1 MLNAVIRF
9 SLRQPIVIAVFAVAL
24 LGVGVWEMTRLPV
37 DVFPDLDRPRVVII
51 TEAAGLAPEEIE
63 TLINVPIEAEMSG
76 ATGVE
81 AVRSSAGIGISV
93 IFVEFAWG
101 TDIYTDRQVVSERL
115 SAVADDMPDGIQPQL
130 APISSIMGQIMLIG
144 MSVEDAK
151 SETGQPATSMLELR
165 DYADWLVSRRLK
177 NVQGVAQ
184 VFAIG
189 GENGGQRQVQV
200 LVNPN
205 RLRRLNVT
213 LHQVEEAITD
223 ANENATGGYLD
234 SGSTR
239 RLVRILG
246 RIESPDQ
253 LETLVVDGQRT
264 PPVQLHQVA
273 RVVEGP
279 EIPVGRAAINGK
291 PAVMLVV
298 AKQPG
303 ADTRRLTRDIIAA
316 LDEVQPSLPVDVK
329 LNPGVYRM
337 DKFIDRAIHNV
348 LEALRDGSILVVIIL
363 FVFLL
368 NFRTTLITLTAIP
381 LSLAV
386 TVVVFRWFDL
396 SINTMTLG
404 GIAVAI
410 GELVDDAIVDV
421 ENIYRRLREN
431 RYSNNPKPTLLVVY
445 QASLEVRNSIVFAT
459 MLVVLVFIPLFALSG
474 MPGRLF
480 TPLGVAYIVS
490 ILASLLVSL
499 TVTPVLSYWLL
510 PRARFMGRE
519 KEGPVLR
526 TLQAVAGFVI
536 LQSMRWRW
544 VVLTCA
550 GLLAAASLVVLTMLG
565 RNFLPPFNEGSVQV
579 SIALPAETSLE
590 QSDQIASQV
599 DRALLGLDDVLQVGR
614 RTGRAEEDEH
624 VAGVSFS
631 ELILDIDSDSP
642 HNREQQLDLIRAAI
656 DTVPGVES
664 TSGRATTEQPISHL
678 MSHMLSG
685 VKAQIAIKVYG
696 DDLDVLRNVAEEIR
710 AEIADTEGIDDLA
723 VEQQVLVPQM
733 QIRAD
738 RRKLAQRGLTPGHV
752 NHAVETAMQG
762 KAVSQFLDQQRW
774 FDVVVRFDDRFRN
787 DPRALQSLSLALPSG
802 GHVPLDDVAE
812 VIPDRVGPNTI
823 NRENGRRRIVIQCN
837 ASGRALSE
845 VRDDIQQQLQ
855 PISDRLK
862 EFGTGYF
869 IEYGGQ
875 FESEQEATRR
885 LLLLSII
892 SMVGILLVL
901 YSLFHSVNLSLQVM
915 VALPMA
921 AIGGVAAL
929 VLTGQDLSVPSM
941 VGFITL
947 AGIASRNGILLISH
961 YLHLL
966 KYEGEQLT
974 EQMVVRAGQERV
986 APVLM
991 TALTSG
997 IGLFPLVI
1005 FGGEPGKEIL
1015 YPVATVIIGGL
1026 MSSTLLE
1033 FFVRPALFWT
1043 AGRNE
1048 IIRLASEESTDD
1060 PLDESSTNTP
1070 GSHRQ

>member
-1 MLNAVIRF
+1 MLNSIIKF
-9 SLRQPIVIAVFAVAL
+9 SLRQPIIVAVFAIVL
-24 LGVGVWEMTRLPV
+24 LGVGIWEATRLPV

-51 TEAAGLAPEEIE
+51 TEAPGLAPEEIE
-63 TLINVPIEAEMSG
+63 TLINVPIEAEMRG

-115 SAVADDMPDGIQPQL
+115 TAVERNMPAGVQPQL
-130 APISSIMGQIMLIG
+130 APISSIMGQIMLIA
-144 MSVEDAK
+144 MSVESPDDSAADRPP
-151 SETGQPATSMLELR
+151 TTMLELR
-165 DYADWLVSRRLK
+165 DYADWLVTRRLK
-177 NVQGVAQ
+177 NVKGVAQ

-189 GENGGQRQVQV
+189 GEKGGKRQVQV
-200 LVNPN
+200 LVNPR

-213 LHQVEEAITD
+213 LHQVEDAISS

-234 SGSTR
+234 AGSNR

-246 RIESPDQ
+246 RIESPEQ
-253 LETLVVDGQRT
+253 LETLVVDGSRT

-279 EIPVGRAAINGK
+279 QIPIGRAALDAK

-298 AKQPG
+298 VKQPG
-303 ADTRRLTRDIIAA
+303 ADTRRLTREVVTE
-316 LDEVQPSLPVDVK
+316 LDDLQKSLPPDVRV
-329 LNPGVYRM
+329 NPEVYRM
-337 DKFIDRAIHNV
+337 DRFIDRAIKNV
-348 LEALRDGSILVVIIL
+348 LDALRDGGILVVIIL

-386 TVVVFRWFDL
+386 TVLVFRWFDL

-431 RYSNNPKPTLLVVY
+431 RHATNPKPALVVVY
-445 QASLEVRNSIVFAT
+445 QASVEVRNSIVFAT

-480 TPLGVAYIVS
+480 TPLGIAYIVS

-510 PRARFMGRE
+510 PQARFMERE
-519 KEGPVLR
+519 KEGALLSALR
-526 TLQAVAGFVI
+526 AVAGNVI
-536 LQSMRWRW
+536 RWSVRLRW
-544 VVLTCA
+544 LVLGCA
-550 GLLAAASLVVLTMLG
+550 GALAVASLIVLATLG

-579 SIALPAETSLE
+579 SVALPPETSLE
-590 QSDQIASQV
+590 QSDQIARQV
-599 DRALLGLDDVLQVGR
+599 DLALLELDDVKQVGR

-624 VAGVSFS
+624 VAGVGFS
-631 ELILDIDSDSP
+631 ELLLDIDHESP
-642 HNREQQLDLIRAAI
+642 HTREQQLVLIRDAI
-656 DTVPGVES
+656 DKVPGVES
-664 TSGRATTEQPISHL
+664 TSGRVTTEQPISHL

-696 DDLDVLRNVAEEIR
+696 DDLDVLRNTAEEIR
-710 AEIADTEGIDDLA
+710 AAITDTEGVDDLA
-723 VEQQVLVPQM
+723 VEQLVLVPQL
-733 QIRAD
+733 QIRSD
-738 RRKLAQRGLTPGHV
+738 RRKLALRGLTPGDV
-752 NHAVETAMQG
+752 NHVVETAMQG
-762 KAVSQFLDQQRW
+762 RTVSQYLDRQRW

-787 DPRALQSLSLALPSG
+787 DPQALQSLSLSLPSS
-802 GHVPLDDVAE
+802 GHVPLADVAD
-812 VIPDRVGPNTI
+812 VIPNRVGPNAI
-823 NRENGRRRIVIQCN
+823 NREKGSRRIVVQCN
-837 ASGRALSE
+837 ASGRALSD
-845 VRDDIQQQLQ
+845 VRDDIQKKLE
-855 PISDRLK
+855 PVAERLSK
-862 EFGTGYF
+862 LGSGYY

-875 FESEQEATRR
+875 FESEQAATRR
-885 LLLLSII
+885 LLILSSI
-892 SMVGILLVL
+892 SLIGILLVL
-901 YSLFHSVNLSLQVM
+901 YSLFRSVNLALQVM

-929 VLTGQDLSVPSM
+929 LLTGQDLSVPSM

-966 KYEGEQLT
+966 KHEGEQLT
-974 EQMVVRAGQERV
+974 EDMVVRAGQERV

-997 IGLFPLVI
+997 IGLLPLVI
-1005 FGGEPGKEIL
+1005 FGGESGKEIL

-1026 MSSTLLE
+1026 ISSTLLE

-1043 AGRNE
+1043 AGRGAVAH
-1048 IIRLASEESTDD
+1048 LASDEAAAD
-1060 PLDESSTNTP
+1060 PLDAE
-1070 GSHRQ
+1070 